1 MADKHLVFVTA
12 FATGDDGAIHAFSLD
27 TGSGALEPL
36 HRTGDIDNAFFI
48 ALSPDRKYLYATVT
62 SGDFDGAQGHA
73 AAFEIIGD
81 NGELKELNRQPSKG
95 LTTCYVQVDPTG
107 KAVVIANYT
116 SGDVGSY
123 PVQADG
129 SLGEMQSFF
138 QHEGA
143 SLVNAARQEKAHA
156 HCAEISPD
164 GNYMYACDLG
174 LDQVRCYRLDA
185 ATATM
190 TPGLQ
195 PYVRISGGA
204 RHFTFHP
211 NGRFAYANNELAN
224 SVNVFSYCADTGIL
238 IERQVISSLP
248 DDFDGESYTADI
260 KISPCGSWLYCTN
273 RMHDSIAVYGIGEDG
288 CLSLVEI
295 VSGRGNYT
303 QNLAITPD
311 SGMLLAANIDS
322 ENKGGANL
330 VAFRIDG
337 DTGRLTAVGEAIPLP
352 HPSCIMIV

>member
-174 LDQVRCYRLDA
+174 HDLYPSACYYLDRPVKRLNDIADLPVGAKNVYVLGRHRMPESPFYELDKFSDATEYKKMKLFLWRGVRRL
-185 ATATM
+185 
-190 TPGLQ
+190 L
-195 PYVRISGGA
+195 
-204 RHFTFHP
+204 
-211 NGRFAYANNELAN
+211 
-224 SVNVFSYCADTGIL
+224 
-238 IERQVISSLP
+238 
-248 DDFDGESYTADI
+248 
-260 KISPCGSWLYCTN
+260 
-273 RMHDSIAVYGIGEDG
+273 
-288 CLSLVEI
+288 
-295 VSGRGNYT
+295 
-303 QNLAITPD
+303 
-311 SGMLLAANIDS
+311 
-322 ENKGGANL
+322 
-330 VAFRIDG
+330 
-337 DTGRLTAVGEAIPLP
+337 
-352 HPSCIMIV
+352 